1 MQRSNLLNLAR
12 IFRFVLNNY
21 RLLHTL
27 PLHIDYYLDESK
39 TSQDTIDKKG
49 KVCDKVLIFVF
60 RTFFGTNVD
69 QTVQASNFTQ
79 FS

>member
-1 MQRSNLLNLAR
+1 M
-12 IFRFVLNNY
+12 IKTYNNI

>member
-1 MQRSNLLNLAR
+1 MSNCTVLAM
-12 IFRFVLNNY
+12 VDAELYNCNNY